1 MSSVLK
7 DCAGYVF
14 ILLNTCYKFSPCDQE
29 MLKYT
34 TFSSDCIPQNF
45 NYYALK
51 IKYCK
56 NRQALQAP
64 FQPAQCLCDT
74 DRHIC
79 RFKESGDTDKKKDI
93 SCSRNSIMGW
103 EREITF
109 LAVLILDFLF
119 DST

>member
-1 MSSVLK
+1 MFWFKVRFEEIEGFKNVFSLEKLS
-7 DCAGYVF
+7 AGYVF

-56 NRQALQAP
+56 NR
-64 FQPAQCLCDT
+64 
-74 DRHIC
+74 
-79 RFKESGDTDKKKDI
+79 
-93 SCSRNSIMGW
+93 
-103 EREITF
+103 
-109 LAVLILDFLF
+109 
-119 DST
+119 